1 MSKTILIL
9 SCLLALSL
17 AFQFGNIQ
25 QNLKEKCCTS
35 CSLPAVKYFTIN
47 NNKCGESCINP
58 KDYSKI
64 KIFEPNLELATS
76 NTPCPD
82 KSYTEYN
89 TTVTHGIGSLKATL
103 DMYLWGGN

>member
-1 MSKTILIL
+1 MSKMIIVLC
-9 SCLLALSL
+9 CLLALSL
-17 AFQFGNIQ
+17 GFLLGNIE

-47 NNKCGESCINP
+47 NNKCGEACINP

-76 NTPCPD
+76 TTPCPD

>member
-1 MSKTILIL
+1 MTKVAIVFCS
-9 SCLLALSL
+9 LLALSL
-17 AFQFGNIQ
+17 CFLVNIEG
-25 QNLKEKCCTS
+25 NLKEKCCTS
-35 CSLPAVKYFTIN
+35 CTLPQVKYFTLN

-64 KIFEPNLELATS
+64 KIFEPNLELATT

-82 KSYTEYN
+82 RSYTEYN
-89 TTVTHGIGSLKATL
+89 GTVTHGIGSLKATL